1 VLNPRFVYHSE
12 SQTVQQ
18 QASDVEL
25 RLAELQTQ
33 IDKLSH
39 DLQQWHESPEHAHFV
54 EDRLSQLLER
64 CSETL
69 NRVTAID
76 EHHSKVVEKLEARL
90 SDWSFVESRLEKDS
104 DQRIRQFEQIIEHE
118 WEALKKLHEE
128 PAKQLR
134 EQAANL
140 GETCVAAANLALR
153 GFERSEARFVA
164 LEADLQERMVQLS
177 REVQAAVAELRG
189 ATAPRSLP
197 AGDVSPFPLESV
209 MRIHDELRRFD
220 EVGALPPP
228 PPATGEAPAILP
240 ASAQSALPPASHPD
254 GSQLPDRAGTERHL
268 ETASPFAGAGLSN
281 AWRAGI
287 VAAAILLLVG
297 GFLVFRLQRQVN
309 EASARVT
316 AAERQAESATQLANQ
331 RIEETQQDAERKL
344 TAARETAQQAQIVSS
359 VLAAPDLFRLN
370 LGGTTAAPRAF
381 AQVLWSRSRGL
392 VFSASRLPALA
403 QNTRY
408 QLWLLTAD
416 GAVNAGLF
424 TVDAEGR
431 GTLATEKPP
440 NVPRPVINAAVTV
453 EPSGG
458 RPIPTGT
465 TVLRRVQ

>member
-1 VLNPRFVYHSE
+1 MCIIPRV
-12 SQTVQQ
+12 
-18 QASDVEL
+18 
-25 RLAELQTQ
+25 
-33 IDKLSH
+33 KLCNSRH
-39 DLQQWHESPEHAHFV
+39 LTSSSGSPNFRRRSTNSATHLQQWHQSPEHAHLV

-76 EHHSKVVEKLEARL
+76 DHHSKVVEKLESRL
-90 SDWSFVESRLEKDS
+90 NDWSFVESRLEKDS

-164 LEADLQERMVQLS
+164 LEADLQERMAQLS
-177 REVQAAVAELRG
+177 REVQVRGHRAAG
-189 ATAPRSLP
+189 GTTPRALP
-197 AGDVSPFPLESV
+197 AADVSPFPLESV

-220 EVGALPPP
+220 ETVGTLPAQLPPEGETAGAFPPSLQAALP
-228 PPATGEAPAILP
+228 A
-240 ASAQSALPPASHPD
+240 ASQSSD
-254 GSQLPDRAGTERHL
+254 GNELPDAAESENHAPGRIRL
-268 ETASPFAGAGLSN
+268 DGLSN
-281 AWRAGI
+281 AWRAAI
-287 VAAAILLLVG
+287 VAGAVFLLG
-297 GFLVFRLQRQVN
+297 GSFLLFRLQRQMN

-331 RIEETQQDAERKL
+331 RIAETQQDADRRL
-344 TAARETAQQAQIVSS
+344 AAARDTAQQAQIVSG
-359 VLAAPDLFRLN
+359 VLAAPDLTRLN
-370 LGGTTAAPRAF
+370 LAGAAAAPRAF

-403 QNTRY
+403 QGTTY

-416 GAVNAGLF
+416 GPVNAGVF
-424 TVDAEGR
+424 TVDSEGR
-431 GTLATEKPP
+431 ATLATEKPP
-440 NVPRPVINAAVTV
+440 NVPRPVVAAAVTV
-453 EPSGG
+453 EPAGG
-458 RPIPTGT
+458 RPMPTGT
-465 TVLRRVQ
+465 TVLRRAQ

>member
-1 VLNPRFVYHSE
+1 MFNPRFVYHSE

-39 DLQQWHESPEHAHFV
+39 DLQQWHQSPEHAHFV

-76 EHHSKVVEKLEARL
+76 EHHSQVVEKLEARL

-164 LEADLQERMVQLS
+164 LEADLQERMAQLS
-177 REVQAAVAELRG
+177 RDVQSAVAELRG
-189 ATAPRSLP
+189 ATAPRALP

-228 PPATGEAPAILP
+228 ASSTGEAPAIMP
-240 ASAQSALPPASHPD
+240 PPVQAALPPAVQPD
-254 GSQLPDRAGTERHL
+254 GSQLPDRAGTERL
-268 ETASPFAGAGLSN
+268 AETASPFTGLSQ
-281 AWRAGI
+281 AWRAGLL
-287 VAAAILLLVG
+287 AGAILLLAG

-316 AAERQAESATQLANQ
+316 VAERQAESATQLANQ
-331 RIEETQQDAERKL
+331 RIEATQQDADRKL
-344 TAARETAQQAQIVSS
+344 AAARETAQQAQIVSS
-359 VLAAPDLFRLN
+359 VLAAPDLVRLN
-370 LGGTTAAPRAF
+370 LGGTAAASRAF

-403 QNTRY
+403 QNTTY

-416 GAVNAGLF
+416 GTVSAGLF

-431 GTLATEKPP
+431 GTLATEKMP
-440 NVPRPVINAAVTV
+440 NVARPVINAAVTV

-465 TVLRRVQ
+465 TVLRRAQ

>member
-1 VLNPRFVYHSE
+1 M
-12 SQTVQQ
+12 QQ

-39 DLQQWHESPEHAHFV
+39 DLQQWHQSPEHAHIV

-76 EHHSKVVEKLEARL
+76 DHHGKVVEKLEARL

-164 LEADLQERMVQLS
+164 LEADLQERMAQLS
-177 REVQAAVAELRG
+177 REVQSAVTELRG
-189 ATAPRSLP
+189 VTAPRALP

-220 EVGALPPP
+220 ETVGVLPAPPTSSGELPGILPPVPQAALPR
-228 PPATGEAPAILP
+228 AAHSSEGTE
-240 ASAQSALPPASHPD
+240 
-254 GSQLPDRAGTERHL
+254 LPDRAATEGVSRL
-268 ETASPFAGAGLSN
+268 LGLSN
-281 AWRAGI
+281 TWRAAI
-287 VAAAILLLVG
+287 VAAAVVLLG
-297 GFLVFRLQRQVN
+297 GSFLVFRLQRQVN
-309 EASARVT
+309 EASARMT
-316 AAERQAESATQLANQ
+316 AAERQAESATQIASQ
-331 RIEETQQDAERKL
+331 RIAETQQEAERKL
-344 TAARETAQQAQIVSS
+344 AAARETAEQAQVVSG
-359 VLAAPDLFRLN
+359 VLAAPDLIRLN
-370 LGGTTAAPRAF
+370 LGGAAAAPRAF

-403 QNTRY
+403 QGTTY

-416 GAVNAGLF
+416 GPVNAGMF

-431 GTLATEKPP
+431 ATVATEKPP
-440 NVPRPVINAAVTV
+440 NVPRPVISAAVTI
-453 EPSGG
+453 EQSGG

-465 TVLRRVQ
+465 TVLRRAQ

>member
-1 VLNPRFVYHSE
+1 M
-12 SQTVQQ
+12 QQ

-39 DLQQWHESPEHAHFV
+39 DLQQWHQSPEHAHLV
-54 EDRLSQLLER
+54 EDRLSQFLER

-76 EHHSKVVEKLEARL
+76 DHHSKVVEKLEARL

-164 LEADLQERMVQLS
+164 LEADLQERMAQLS
-177 REVQAAVAELRG
+177 REVQSAVTELRG
-189 ATAPRSLP
+189 VTAPRALP

-220 EVGALPPP
+220 ETVGALPAPP
-228 PPATGEAPAILP
+228 TSSGELPGILP
-240 ASAQSALPPASHPD
+240 PVPHAALPSAAHSSE
-254 GSQLPDRAGTERHL
+254 GTELPDR
-268 ETASPFAGAGLSN
+268 TASEGDGGKASLFLGLSN
-281 AWRAGI
+281 TWRA
-287 VAAAILLLVG
+287 ALVG
-297 GFLVFRLQRQVN
+297 AAVVLLAGSFLVFRLQRQVN
-309 EASARVT
+309 EASARMT
-316 AAERQAESATQLANQ
+316 AAERQAESATQIASQ
-331 RIEETQQDAERKL
+331 RIAETQQEAERKL
-344 TAARETAQQAQIVSS
+344 AAARETAEQAQIVSG
-359 VLAAPDLFRLN
+359 VLAAPDLIRLN
-370 LGGTTAAPRAF
+370 LGGAAAAPRAF

-403 QNTRY
+403 QGTTY

-416 GAVNAGLF
+416 GPVNAGVF

-431 GTLATEKPP
+431 ATVATERPP
-440 NVPRPVINAAVTV
+440 NVPRPVISAAVTI
-453 EPSGG
+453 EQSGG

-465 TVLRRVQ
+465 TVLRRAQ